1 MAMLTLSGL
10 HRIGEAK
17 KELCMRT
24 ELVLEGAGLQR
35 WIEEHNLPG
44 PVRMTKTLKDPESTK
59 TLDWLWID
67 LGSLPTL
74 ETETYRSL
82 ITAAK
87 TQGCK
92 IVLRFR
98 RSGATTT
105 TIALR
110 FRITGAVNKICDF
123 GGPAQ

>member
-1 MAMLTLSGL
+1 MATLTLSGL
-10 HRIGEAK
+10 HLIGEAK

-44 PVRMTKTLKDPESTK
+44 PVRMTKTLEDPESTK
-59 TLDWLWID
+59 TLDWLWVD
-67 LGSLPTL
+67 LGSLPAL

-92 IVLRFR
+92 TVLLYWR
-98 RSGATTT
+98 G
-105 TIALR
+105 
-110 FRITGAVNKICDF
+110 TGERMAKVADRKSVV
-123 GGPAQ
+123 

>member
-1 MAMLTLSGL
+1 MATLTLSGL
-10 HRIGEAK
+10 HLIGEAK

-44 PVRMTKTLKDPESTK
+44 PARMTKMLEEPESTK
-59 TLDWLWID
+59 TMDWLWID
-67 LGSLPTL
+67 LGSIPSL

-92 IVLRFR
+92 IVLLLVRNRGKNGEDCFGLGAMGFQPMHGLVRF
-98 RSGATTT
+98 
-105 TIALR
+105 
-110 FRITGAVNKICDF
+110 
-123 GGPAQ
+123 